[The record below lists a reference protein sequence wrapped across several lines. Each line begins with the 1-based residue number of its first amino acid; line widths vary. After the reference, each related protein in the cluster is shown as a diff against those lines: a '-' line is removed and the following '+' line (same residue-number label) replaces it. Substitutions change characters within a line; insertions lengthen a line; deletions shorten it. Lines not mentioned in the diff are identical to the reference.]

1 VTDVMALRVLTYNV
15 RHAAIDDGPDAWERR
30 RPGVAARLDAADA
43 DVVGL
48 QECGPDQHA
57 DVDADLPG
65 YRWCGVAEAAR
76 SGENNPVGVGPRLS
90 VRGSETAWLSESG
103 SPRSVGWDAEYTRVL
118 TTAHLRD
125 GATGRDLTVFNTH
138 FDHVGTRARVESATV
153 LRERID
159 DLPSDRPAVVVG
171 DLNAEPGRASY
182 ERLLDSEF
190 DRRLRDARTVADVV
204 DGPSTTLSDFVD
216 LRPDRRIDH
225 VLVTDG
231 VGVER
236 YAVDTTTA
244 GGRFPS
250 DHLPVVVDLAF
261 ADD

>member
-1 VTDVMALRVLTYNV
+1 MGPRVLTYNV
-15 RHAAIDDGPDAWERR
+15 RHAVIDDGPDAWERR
-30 RPGVAARLDAADA
+30 RPGVAARLGAADA

-65 YRWCGVAEAAR
+65 YRWVGVAEAAR
-76 SGENNPVGVGPRLS
+76 SGENNPLGVGRRFA
-90 VRGSETAWLSESG
+90 VRDSETTWLSESG
-103 SPRSVGWDAEYTRVL
+103 RPRSVGWDAEYTRVV
-118 TTAHLRD
+118 TTAHLHDR
-125 GATGRDLTVFNTH
+125 ATGRDLTVYNTH
-138 FDHVGTRARVESATV
+138 FDHVGTRARVESATL

-159 DLPSDRPAVVVG
+159 GLPSDRPAVVVG

-182 ERLLDSEF
+182 ERLLDSGF
-190 DRRLRDARTVADVV
+190 DRRLRDARAVADVV

-231 VGVER
+231 VDVER
-236 YAVDTTTA
+236 YAVDATTVD
-244 GGRFPS
+244 GRYPS
-250 DHLPVVVDLAF
+250 DHLPVVVDLAYA
-261 ADD
+261 AD